1 MSAPAAT
8 AARQWPTA
16 KRCGWPSKYTCI
28 YIFIRL
34 ILVRSMR
41 RAMVS
46 MILVLS
52 GCVTPPT
59 QITGRY
65 ATRLSNSDLQQ
76 IKRLVAGD
84 PKLDHRV
91 AQVDVVTPNRAR
103 VKVGGI
109 QFHGWSWEII
119 TLIKHRGSWVRD
131 YTAPPEAEAE
141 SNIITY

>member
-1 MSAPAAT
+1 MIPARMGNFDERSCCNSGPPMAQPQNDV
-8 AARQWPTA
+8 R
-16 KRCGWPSKYTCI
+16 RPSKYTCI

-84 PKLDHRV
+84 PKLDH
-91 AQVDVVTPNRAR
+91 
-103 VKVGGI
+103 
-109 QFHGWSWEII
+109 
-119 TLIKHRGSWVRD
+119 
-131 YTAPPEAEAE
+131 
-141 SNIITY
+141 